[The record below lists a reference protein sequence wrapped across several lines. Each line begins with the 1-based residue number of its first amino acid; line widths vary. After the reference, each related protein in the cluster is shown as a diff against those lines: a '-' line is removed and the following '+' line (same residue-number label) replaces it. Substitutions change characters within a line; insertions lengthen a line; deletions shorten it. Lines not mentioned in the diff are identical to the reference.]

1 MKKRK
6 KTIAFPRRTW
16 QINPSTRVVES
27 VKKYLRARVK
37 RVDAQQA
44 ATERDG

>member
-1 MKKRK
+1 VKKPK

-27 VKKYLRARVK
+27 AKKYSRAQVK
-37 RVDAQQA
+37 R
-44 ATERDG
+44 TEARSRPTEQ

>member
-1 MKKRK
+1 MKKPK

-27 VKKYLRARVK
+27 AKKYSRARVK
-37 RVDAQQA
+37 RVAKQLR
-44 ATERDG
+44 ELE

>member
-1 MKKRK
+1 VKKPK

-27 VKKYLRARVK
+27 AKKYSRARLK
-37 RVDAQQA
+37 RSETRSRI
-44 ATERDG
+44 TEQ

>member
-1 MKKRK
+1 VKKPK

-27 VKKYLRARVK
+27 AKKYSRARVK
-37 RVDAQQA
+37 RVDARIREA
-44 ATERDG
+44 E